1 MGQEAAGK
9 RDAVFFDLDDT
20 LYDQAQPF
28 AYAVEKV
35 VGPIPH
41 ATAADLFDTSRRY
54 SQEIFSALRNDQ
66 HPTR

>member
-41 ATAADLFDTSRRY
+41 ATAADLFDTSRR
-54 SQEIFSALRNDQ
+54 
-66 HPTR
+66 